1 MHEQELKTDEAQ
13 RRRRIGRLLIA
24 TAVAILVLLIIG
36 GTLTSWVIYQAT
48 RKPAP
53 MITVAS
59 FRADYQEG
67 TPPPGWAYLWNPSG
81 EIGKTNNYRDLIWN
95 GQAYAFD
102 DNPSLPR
109 AAPAR
114 FLRIYRGAG
123 HPGQGTNQRGDIDTY
138 AIMGFTVTNTGF
150 YLITN
155 SYLFR
160 TDGKVNGNINLQ
172 VFINEMLISPEIIS
186 DSKTPQSFD
195 RAVGVLKPGDCL
207 YVAVGPNGIDRN
219 DHFQIDFTLVAGKV
233 GRR

>member
-1 MHEQELKTDEAQ
+1 MGSGACGIANRRNGSSGTGKFRISEQLAAPVLVATFKTRDPALLLPMREQELTKTDEAQ

-36 GTLTSWVIYQAT
+36 GTLTSWMIYQAT

-67 TPPPGWAYLWNPSG
+67 TPLPGWAYLWNPSG

-109 AAPAR
+109 AAPA
-114 FLRIYRGAG
+114 
-123 HPGQGTNQRGDIDTY
+123 
-138 AIMGFTVTNTGF
+138 
-150 YLITN
+150 
-155 SYLFR
+155 
-160 TDGKVNGNINLQ
+160 
-172 VFINEMLISPEIIS
+172 
-186 DSKTPQSFD
+186 
-195 RAVGVLKPGDCL
+195 
-207 YVAVGPNGIDRN
+207 
-219 DHFQIDFTLVAGKV
+219 
-233 GRR
+233 